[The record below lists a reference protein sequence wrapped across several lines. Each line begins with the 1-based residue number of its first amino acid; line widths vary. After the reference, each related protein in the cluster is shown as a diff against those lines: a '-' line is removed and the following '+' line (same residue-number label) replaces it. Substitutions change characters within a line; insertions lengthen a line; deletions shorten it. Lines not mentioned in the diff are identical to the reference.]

1 MMKTIIIFYETK
13 SKYADQKVF
22 DGKSAK
28 EITQNWADML
38 GFPVFNA
45 CGNTTLELVDKLA
58 QIATE
63 QKADNVI
70 FAYDDCPFLDAEV
83 TKQILETHEEYKA
96 EYTFAD
102 GYPYGFTPE
111 VIAAGTLRILA
122 ELGKTTAK
130 AEGEKELCRES
141 IFNLIKTDINSFDV
155 ESVIASEDWR
165 LLRFAF
171 HCGSKD
177 SFMQCQG
184 LWNKAYEKAGEKAC
198 EKAGE
203 KAVNTREKNTADV
216 LAEIAAGSKECL
228 KTVPGFYN
236 LQVSDQVLECI
247 YSPVKKNDLPG
258 KMSLADFSKLVDQ
271 IAEFSE
277 KAVISVSKFGEFFAH
292 SECVKMVEKVL
303 EHPGLSVFIETEGEC
318 VTEQIALELGKV
330 VQSAAPRTNGWQK
343 VMVAVRMDAFTAKT
357 YSAVRGGAAED
368 GFAKAMGAVAKLS
381 DAMPGCVYPQFVR
394 MNENETEL
402 ENFYRY
408 WNEKSNASGGNVIIQ
423 KYNSF
428 AGALPQRKVADLT
441 PLERNVCWHL
451 RRDMEIL
458 ANGDVLPCHCFAL
471 DGVIGNVF
479 KEDLASVW
487 KKTDEML
494 CNHINKKY
502 CEKCGKCDE
511 FYTFNF

>member
-13 SKYADQKVF
+13 SKAADQKVF

-28 EITQNWADML
+28 ELTQKWADKL

-63 QKADNVI
+63 QKADSVI
-70 FAYDDCPFLDAEV
+70 FACDDCPFLDVKV
-83 TKQILETHEEYKA
+83 TNQILETHEEYKA

-122 ELGKTTAK
+122 ELAKTTAK

-155 ESVIASEDWR
+155 ESVIAPNDWR

-184 LWNKAYEKAGEKAC
+184 LWNKAVDS
-198 EKAGE
+198 
-203 KAVNTREKNTADV
+203 VNSPAEITADA

-236 LQVSDQVLECI
+236 IQVSDEVAECI

-258 KMSLADFSKLVDQ
+258 KMSFTDFSKLVDQ
-271 IAEFSE
+271 IADFSE
-277 KAVISVSKFGEFFAH
+277 KAVVSVSKFGEFFALP
-292 SECVKMVEKVL
+292 ECVKMVEKVL
-303 EHPGLSVFIETEGEC
+303 EHPGLSVFIETAGEY
-318 VTEQIALELGKV
+318 VTDDVCSEMGKV
-330 VQSAAPRTNGWQK
+330 VQAAAPRTNGWQK

-357 YSAVRGGAAED
+357 YGAVRGGAAAD
-368 GFAKAMGAVAKLS
+368 GFEKTVDAVAKLN

-394 MNENETEL
+394 MNENENEL
-402 ENFYRY
+402 EGFYRY
-408 WNEKSNASGGNVIIQ
+408 WSEKSNPSGGNVIIQ

-428 AGALPQRKVADLT
+428 AGVLPQRKVADLT

-458 ANGDVLPCHCFAL
+458 ANGDVLPCHSFAL
-471 DGVIGNVF
+471 EGKYGNIF
-479 KEDLASVW
+479 KEDIAAVW
-487 KKTDEML
+487 QKSDEIL
-494 CNHINKKY
+494 CKHINKNY
-502 CEKCGKCDE
+502 CEKCRNCDE